1 MNPRALLAGLLL
13 LGATAATADPASRCR
28 VDTATNGAVLEL
40 ELDGVLDEDFAD
52 RCQALAALV
61 ALPAVQTAT
70 SARRARERLL
80 ETTYFHS
87 ADCVPE
93 GPVLRCR
100 LLPSEMVA
108 TSEVNGSLPFVL
120 LRSDLDRR
128 VFLQPGVLV
137 PDARTA
143 FRTQAERLET
153 YLNREGYFDS
163 KVHVSSSTTTG
174 AEPNISRAIEVDV
187 DTGRALLIREIKVAG
202 DAVLNDDDLA
212 TFRHHWFFFFFE
224 QRFRPAAFEETVD
237 ALTDRL
243 RARGYPEAVVRGS
256 FKADVPA
263 GAVDVEL
270 NVDSGPKVELV
281 FNGNRVLSDE
291 SLLPLATFQKA
302 GSIDAI
308 ELEAT
313 AQAVRKRYQERGF
326 YAVQVEPSAATRGK
340 RATRVSLDIT
350 EGPRAFLSELSFIG
364 NHHLSVSDLGRRI
377 DLYLRTAGLL
387 VSGAWVDE
395 WAARDAKEIVAL
407 YSKIGFGAAEVKV
420 EHSVKADGSLLA
432 SFIVDEGPLRLVSKM
447 TLSGLPPEV
456 DAKEL
461 SDRLALVERAPYAD
475 ALLGPDRRE
484 IVAALAAAGYPRAEV
499 RRKLKL
505 PYKDQEGSAEITYVI
520 EPGAPAIYGGL
531 LVQGNIR
538 TSPGVIEDQLG
549 LSVGEPLSSKKL
561 AEAKRRLRNLGV
573 FGAVELK
580 PLGLGEGTKDTFLLV
595 SVEERARRALY
606 LVLSFSTSDYFAIGA
621 DYLDRNVFGRA
632 ISLDLQLR
640 FANASELGTVF
651 KIGERDLLSLRLRAP
666 RIFGSGFDLE
676 TQGFYDLVD
685 HPKVIRERRVGVSL
699 AVLRT
704 LLDRGACA
712 GCPGLVASLAY
723 ELTATET
730 AIAPDADPST
740 LPVLATDAP
749 ATFGRLIPRLSL
761 DTRDSFVDPRSG
773 IFAEASFEFANQ
785 YFAGPFYEGAR
796 NFWRVLL
803 SSKVYLPLGSPLELR
818 LDSGS
823 LIGGPFVLALAA
835 RYGVAHPYGVR
846 LPDQAA
852 IPLSET
858 FAYGGDVSVRG
869 LDDSASKLG
878 FPGANYLFTGSLEF
892 RWYALQ
898 NFGFGSV
905 VLAGFADFGTVAYHL
920 GDLFGSPTF
929 SAGPILRYVT
939 PIGPLAV
946 AYGFALLRPPEIVAA
961 NPDVI
966 PIHGRLHVSFGATF

>member
-1 MNPRALLAGLLL
+1 MSPRTLLFCSALY
-13 LGATAATADPASRCR
+13 ATAALAEPESRCR
-28 VDTATNGAVLEL
+28 VDTAASGAVLEL
-40 ELDGVLDEDFAD
+40 ELEGVLDDDFPD
-52 RCQALAALV
+52 RCRTLAALV
-61 ALPAVQTAT
+61 ALPGVQTAT
-70 SARRARERLL
+70 SARRAEERLL
-80 ETTYFHS
+80 ETTYFRQ
-87 ADCVPE
+87 ADCLPE
-93 GPVLRCR
+93 GAVLRCR
-100 LLPSEMVA
+100 LLPNEMVA
-108 TSEVNGSLPFVL
+108 SSEVNGALPFVL
-120 LRSDLDRR
+120 LRGDLERR

-137 PDARTA
+137 PDARAA

-163 KVHVSSSTTTG
+163 QVQVRSSTTTG
-174 AEPNISRAIEVDV
+174 AEPNVSRAIDVDV
-187 DTGRALLIREIKVAG
+187 DTGPTLLIREIKVVG
-202 DAVLNDDDLA
+202 DAVLTDDDLA

-237 ALTDRL
+237 GLTDRL

-256 FKADVPA
+256 FRADIPA
-263 GAVDVEL
+263 RAVDVEL
-270 NVDSGPKVELV
+270 TVESGPKVEVV

-291 SLLPLATFQKA
+291 ALLPLATFQKA

-308 ELEAT
+308 ELDAT
-313 AQAVRKRYQERGF
+313 AQAVRRRYQERGF
-326 YAVQVEPSAATRGK
+326 YAALVEPSARVHGK

-350 EGPRAFLSELSFIG
+350 EGPRAFLSELSFSG
-364 NHHLSVSDLGRRI
+364 NYHLSQSEIGRRI
-377 DLYLRTAGLL
+377 DLYLRTAGVL

-395 WAARDAKEIVAL
+395 WAAHDAKELVAL
-407 YSKIGFGAAEVKV
+407 YAKQGFGAAEVKV
-420 EHSVKADGSLLA
+420 ERSVKTDGSLLA
-432 SFIVDEGPLRLVSKM
+432 SFNVVEGPLRLVSAM
-447 TLSGLPPEV
+447 TISGLPPEV

-461 SDRLALVERAPYAD
+461 RARLALVDHAPYAD

-505 PYKDQEGSAEITYVI
+505 PYKDQEGSAEISYVI

-538 TSPGVIEDQLG
+538 TSGGVIEDQLG

-580 PLGLGEGTKDTFLLV
+580 PLGLGEASKDTFLLV
-595 SVEERARRALY
+595 SVEERARRSLY
-606 LVLSFSTSDYFAIGA
+606 LVLSFSTSDYLAIGA
-621 DYLDRNVFGRA
+621 DYLDRNLFGRA

-651 KIGERDLLSLRLRAP
+651 KIGERDLLTLRLRAP
-666 RIFGSGFDLE
+666 RVFGSGFDLE

-704 LLDRGACA
+704 LLDRGACP

-730 AIAPDADPST
+730 AIAPEADPST
-740 LPVLATDAP
+740 LPVSATDAP
-749 ATFGRLIPRLSL
+749 ATFGRLVPRLSL
-761 DTRDSFVDPRSG
+761 DTRDTFVDPRAG
-773 IFAEASFEFANQ
+773 IFAEASFELANQ
-785 YFAGPFYEGAR
+785 VFAGPFYEGAR
-796 NFWRVLL
+796 NFWRFLL
-803 SSKVYLPLGSPLELR
+803 SSKVYVPLGAPLELR
-818 LDSGS
+818 LDDGTTV
-823 LIGGPFVLALAA
+823 GGPFVLALAA
-835 RYGVAHPYGVR
+835 RYGVAHPYGSR
-846 LPDQAA
+846 LPDQAP

-905 VLAGFADFGTVAYHL
+905 VLAGFADFGAVSYHV

-946 AYGFALLRPPEIVAA
+946 AYGFALLRPPEIVTA
-961 NPDVI
+961 NPEVI